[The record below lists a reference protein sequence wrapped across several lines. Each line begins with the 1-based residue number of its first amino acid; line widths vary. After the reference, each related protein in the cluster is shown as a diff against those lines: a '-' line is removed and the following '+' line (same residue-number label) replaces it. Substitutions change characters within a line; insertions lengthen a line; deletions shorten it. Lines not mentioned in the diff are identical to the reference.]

1 MTQTCQKYRNSPSE
15 NWSLFIS
22 MPIKYI
28 ISGPALGPKP
38 FFNMDWSINTGY
50 VILSCYYSLPS
61 NWLVHSFRD
70 EQYREGDCVIVQGS
84 LEKNALFLG
93 RLYDWIS
100 MEDRFWIWK
109 FPWKLAIFFW
119 TKDLFWCFQSSRAL
133 FWTCFYSFSVF
144 SMPILICIVLS
155 VTEQI
160 SIAGTIILSFEAF
173 FLISNIFPIVTDRI
187 RRLNELHFS
196 FLF

>member
-1 MTQTCQKYRNSPSE
+1 MFSFSEILLAGLIFFSLGWSFVVSAASSSGASE
-15 NWSLFIS
+15 NDADLPEISKFTVRELKDSLFIS

-93 RLYDWIS
+93 RLYD
-100 MEDRFWIWK
+100 
-109 FPWKLAIFFW
+109 
-119 TKDLFWCFQSSRAL
+119 
-133 FWTCFYSFSVF
+133 
-144 SMPILICIVLS
+144 
-155 VTEQI
+155 
-160 SIAGTIILSFEAF
+160 
-173 FLISNIFPIVTDRI
+173 
-187 RRLNELHFS
+187 
-196 FLF
+196 